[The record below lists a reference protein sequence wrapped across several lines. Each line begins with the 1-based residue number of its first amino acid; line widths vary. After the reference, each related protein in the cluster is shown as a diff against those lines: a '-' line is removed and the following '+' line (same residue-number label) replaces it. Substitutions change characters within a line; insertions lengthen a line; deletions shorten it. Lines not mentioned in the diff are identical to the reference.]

1 MNRESAWYTK
11 NSLRYTAGGFA
22 IFLIFQVCDYII
34 HNFLLWDQ
42 FAALTSI
49 WRPDLMSHMWIMYA
63 GSFVFS
69 YLMMYIFIKGFEDR
83 GVMEGVRFGLLFGT
97 VTAGMAALYQYIL
110 YPVPFLLVIQWFGYQ
125 LIKFILG
132 GIAAGWIYKPL
143 PEDDRDEEQ
152 DDMEIV

>member
-1 MNRESAWYTK
+1 MNRESAWYKK
-11 NSLRYTAGGFA
+11 NSLRFTAGGLA
-22 IFLIFQVCDYII
+22 IFVIFQICDFII
-34 HNFLLWDQ
+34 HKFLLWNL
-42 FAALTSI
+42 FASLSGI
-49 WRPDLMSHMWIMYA
+49 WRPDLMSHMWIMYL
-63 GSFVFS
+63 GSFIFS
-69 YLMMYIFIKGFEDR
+69 FLMMYIFIKGFEDR
-83 GVMEGVRFGLLFGT
+83 GVMEGIRFGLLFGT